1 MININAGYSK
11 EIFGKCRILEEYSI
25 FIQKVREYNEI
36 VKDLAKAVHLAVE
49 ECIRNN
55 ILKELLETQKK
66 EVIDVVLT
74 EFDEEKFEAM
84 IREEEREEGRK
95 EGHIEGRK
103 EGRKEVLWENVTAL
117 FEYGMGAEDVSAA
130 LKIGL
135 ESVKE
140 RYEVWNK
147 KRNVE
152 VPA

>member
-1 MININAGYSK
+1 
-11 EIFGKCRILEEYSI
+11 
-25 FIQKVREYNEI
+25 
-36 VKDLAKAVHLAVE
+36 DWLA
-49 ECIRNN
+49 
-55 ILKELLETQKK
+55 
-66 EVIDVVLT
+66 
-74 EFDEEKFEAM
+74 
-84 IREEEREEGRK
+84 EERALGHQEGHEEGRK
-95 EGHIEGRK
+95 EGHEEGRKEGHEEGLKEGHEEGRKEGHIEGHIEGRK

-135 ESVKE
+135 EPVKE